1 MDIASF
7 SGAAT
12 VATASTI
19 AFAVAM
25 KCWHLIARSFNT
37 ETRYAEGANREAAQ
51 RFRDELERLTVSQW
65 TYLGATVVFVLLFV
79 SAHVLH
85 AERIYAGYPDRQLY
99 LVIGLLAVLA
109 ALVIKQL
116 IENQLSRSHVALLRD
131 ANIAIGHH
139 LQRIAAGFG
148 RVYHDVE
155 TGAGVIDHLVVGAN
169 GVYAV
174 NVFAE
179 RPVANGEVKLDNNL
193 LRFEPVN
200 KTRSIVAAGKCMAA
214 LERDFRRLLDHR
226 VRVRSVIAVPGWE
239 VNEQA
244 GEEHLVLN
252 DRSLPMLCGWRDQAD
267 CLMNE
272 DLESLHEMLGAATRA

>member
-155 TGAGVIDHLVVGAN
+155 TGAGVIDHLPVGA
-169 GVYAV
+169 GGLQCLAKLISPRFGDESVGRAV
-174 NVFAE
+174 TDENPGCELLSLLLVGSTAETNPELRVFWSS
-179 RPVANGEVKLDNNL
+179 G
-193 LRFEPVN
+193 
-200 KTRSIVAAGKCMAA
+200 
-214 LERDFRRLLDHR
+214 
-226 VRVRSVIAVPGWE
+226 
-239 VNEQA
+239 
-244 GEEHLVLN
+244 
-252 DRSLPMLCGWRDQAD
+252 LPMNCASKEWYSRPR
-267 CLMNE
+267 
-272 DLESLHEMLGAATRA
+272 AAAKYFFSASSRASRILPTG